1 MRDNHEYL
9 FSGTQVLQII
19 AERKAA
25 LQREIDGQPSDY
37 ILNISLD
44 DYCDYLEQKYQLSL
58 PVLKIEEPHLDVQE
72 TDVDI
77 SQDPNRMIHDRSRPF
92 YLKGTLA
99 TFIVPFEG
107 DGSFFR
113 YKPSSW
119 TTMTPRGSIIGN
131 ELHLIYRG
139 VNLQSVQLKAEFQRE
154 LNNIQ
159 QYLGWVANEAFGFNA
174 VLRRTAQEII
184 ELRRAR
190 LLKDQSL
197 AAAIGFPIK
206 RRADAPQTYSVPV
219 TRKTLTLQKPTV
231 GTRPFKPEPT
241 LGMQQYEQIIQI
253 ITQMELVLERSPKAF
268 AKMKE
273 EDLRHQILVPLNGQ
287 FEGQA
292 TGETFNFEGKTD
304 ILIRAEGC
312 NIFIAECKF
321 WKGEKVLLET
331 VDQLLGYASWRDTKT
346 AIIFFNR
353 NKNLSAVLLKIPEA
367 IRQHPNFKRQILE
380 YQNETGFR
388 FVLHQ
393 RDDRNREIVLT
404 VLVFEVPGPEQ

>member
-1 MRDNHEYL
+1 
-9 FSGTQVLQII
+9 
-19 AERKAA
+19 
-25 LQREIDGQPSDY
+25 
-37 ILNISLD
+37 
-44 DYCDYLEQKYQLSL
+44 
-58 PVLKIEEPHLDVQE
+58 
-72 TDVDI
+72 
-77 SQDPNRMIHDRSRPF
+77 
-92 YLKGTLA
+92 
-99 TFIVPFEG
+99 
-107 DGSFFR
+107 
-113 YKPSSW
+113 
-119 TTMTPRGSIIGN
+119 MTPRGSIIGN

-241 LGMQQYEQIIQI
+241 LEMQQYEQIIQI